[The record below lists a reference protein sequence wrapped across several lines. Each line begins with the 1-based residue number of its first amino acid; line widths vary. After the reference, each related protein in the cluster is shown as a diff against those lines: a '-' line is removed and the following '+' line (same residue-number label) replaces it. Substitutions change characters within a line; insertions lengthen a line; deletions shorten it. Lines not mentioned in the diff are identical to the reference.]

1 MVTRPE
7 LSPSALRIAQ
17 VAQNLVQEVG
27 YNGFSFEHIAQEVGM
42 RKASI
47 HHHFASK
54 ADLGVAVV
62 QSYTHAFEGA
72 LQNILSSA
80 PSAPQRLTAYADLFE
95 ATFANQQHL
104 CVCGMLSAEAN
115 SLDAAVK
122 AQVQHFFQSNMTW
135 LTYVVQEG
143 MDSGAILKGNDA
155 AAVAQTCLSML
166 EGAMLVGRCV
176 SAPMGPRRMMDVF
189 LGVLVT

>member
-143 MDSGAILKGNDA
+143 MDSSAIQKGNDA
-155 AAVAQTCLSML
+155 AAVAQSCLSML

-176 SAPMGPRRMMDVF
+176 SAPMGPRRMMDLF